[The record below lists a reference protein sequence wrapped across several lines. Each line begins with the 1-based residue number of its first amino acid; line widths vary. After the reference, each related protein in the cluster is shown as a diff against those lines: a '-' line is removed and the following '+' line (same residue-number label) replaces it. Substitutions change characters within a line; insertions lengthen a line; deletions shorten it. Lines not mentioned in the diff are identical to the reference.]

1 MELYHLLV
9 NDGEAP
15 TLTSASLD
23 VLIRGD
29 NQRLRRGFAASRG
42 MITVLDVL
50 HRCPSDTVML
60 GQEIAP
66 TEYDLRFRCLGFPV
80 RVSPW
85 FWLTSAILIWNWDD
99 RLDYKLIGVLAVF
112 ISILIHELGHALAI
126 RHYGGR
132 SEIVLAMFGGY
143 ATCNVNPSRMGNII
157 IAAAG
162 PAAGFLLW
170 GVLYLSILLWG
181 VLAMSGSQVPQ
192 RIAADHQ
199 NVHVLHNYL
208 RFLLA
213 VLLWANL
220 SWSLL
225 NLIPVWPLDGGR
237 ISHQVIGRFRA
248 FDSWELMLKLSILV
262 CAGMVSWCA
271 FEFAQH
277 GDGDRFMMIM
287 FALLGFQNFQ
297 TLQASTRGRW

>member
-1 MELYHLLV
+1 
-9 NDGEAP
+9 
-15 TLTSASLD
+15 
-23 VLIRGD
+23 
-29 NQRLRRGFAASRG
+29 
-42 MITVLDVL
+42 
-50 HRCPSDTVML
+50 ML

-85 FWLTSAILIWNWDD
+85 FWLTSAIVIWNVSD
-99 RLDYKLIGVLAVF
+99 RLDHKLVGIVAVF

-132 SEIVLAMFGGY
+132 SEVVLAMFGGY

-170 GVLYLSILLWG
+170 GVLRLLVRQFPQQIFSAHEY
-181 VLAMSGSQVPQ
+181 VLT
-192 RIAADHQ
+192 
-199 NVHVLHNYL
+199 
-208 RFLLA
+208 LLN
-213 VLLWANL
+213 VLLWANW

-248 FDSWELMLKLSILV
+248 FDAWELMLKLSILV

>member
-1 MELYHLLV
+1 
-9 NDGEAP
+9 
-15 TLTSASLD
+15 
-23 VLIRGD
+23 
-29 NQRLRRGFAASRG
+29 
-42 MITVLDVL
+42 
-50 HRCPSDTVML
+50 ML

-85 FWLTSAILIWNWDD
+85 FWLTSAIVIWNVSD
-99 RLDYKLIGVLAVF
+99 RLDHKLVGIVAVF

-132 SEIVLAMFGGY
+132 SEVVLAMFGGY
-143 ATCNVNPSRMGNII
+143 ATCNVNLSRMGNII

-162 PAAGFLLW
+162 PAAGLLLW
-170 GVLYLSILLWG
+170 GVLYLLVQQFPDRIKIAHDYVHLLIG
-181 VLAMSGSQVPQ
+181 NPIRMTDVPLWY
-192 RIAADHQ
+192 RLTDG
-199 NVHVLHNYL
+199 L
-208 RFLLA
+208 
-213 VLLWANL
+213 LLWANL

-271 FEFAQH
+271 FEFVQH
-277 GDGDRFMMIM
+277 GQGDKFLMIM

-297 TLQASTRGRW
+297 SLQASTRGRW

>member
-1 MELYHLLV
+1 
-9 NDGEAP
+9 
-15 TLTSASLD
+15 
-23 VLIRGD
+23 
-29 NQRLRRGFAASRG
+29 
-42 MITVLDVL
+42 
-50 HRCPSDTVML
+50 ML

-66 TEYDLRFRCLGFPV
+66 TEYDLRFRLLGFPI

-85 FWLTSAILIWNWDD
+85 FWLTSAIVIWNVSE
-99 RLDYKLIGVLAVF
+99 RLDHKLVGILAVF

-132 SEIVLAMFGGY
+132 SEVVLAMFGGY

-162 PAAGFLLW
+162 PAAGVLLW
-170 GVLYLSILLWG
+170 GVLRLLVRQFPQQIFSAHEY
-181 VLAMSGSQVPQ
+181 VLT
-192 RIAADHQ
+192 
-199 NVHVLHNYL
+199 
-208 RFLLA
+208 LLN
-213 VLLWANL
+213 VLLWANW